1 MTREGAAELLP
12 RVGDKLKKTPTVL
25 AERGEVV
32 GEDKQECEVIE
43 VNRRGLWYRVRFKSG
58 ATECY
63 RVPEDTSTEKPRAAK
78 TGRRTR

>member
-12 RVGDKLKKTPTVL
+12 RVGDKLRLAPTVL
-25 AERGEVV
+25 AGRGEVV
-32 GEDKQECEVIE
+32 DVTRQECEVIE

-63 RVPEDTSTEKPRAAK
+63 RVPEDTSGERSGKKKR
-78 TGRRTR
+78 